1 MKRRTQAER
10 TAETQTVLIEKARVL
25 FAEHGYANVGTEQ
38 LTEACGLTRGAL
50 YHHFNGKQGLFEA
63 VVESVQ
69 ADVTRSIE
77 REASKATDPWSG
89 IKSGC
94 AAFVRVCT
102 RDDIRQILLVD
113 AISVLGLER
122 WREIDTRNGVAS
134 LRQGLTECIAAGV
147 LRDQPVEPLAR
158 LISGAVNEAALW
170 IAEKPWS
177 VARRR
182 DVLAALD
189 RMLDACVST

>member
-10 TAETQTVLIEKARVL
+10 TAETQTALISKARVL

-77 REASKATDPWSG
+77 REASKATDPWGG
-89 IKSGC
+89 IKVGC

-113 AISVLGLER
+113 AISVLGIDR
-122 WREIDTRNGVAS
+122 WREIDARNGVAS
-134 LRQGLTECIAAGV
+134 LRQGLTECMAAGV
-147 LRDQPVEPLAR
+147 LSDQPVEPLAR

-182 DVLAALD
+182 DVLAAMD